1 MNVQEI
7 LGKKRDQIKLTQ
19 EEIRYFVNGYTRHE
33 IPDYQ
38 ASAFLMSIFLNGM
51 DIDETTWLTD
61 AMLHSGIVVDLSDIK
76 GIKVDKHSTG
86 GVGDKTSLIIAPI
99 CAALGVPVPMISGRG
114 LAHSGGTLD
123 KLESIPGFNVNLNL
137 EQYRNLIRETG
148 LCLIGQTAEIAPA
161 DKKLYALRDVTCTV
175 ENKSLISASI
185 MSKKLAEG
193 IDALVLDVKTG
204 KGAFMKSQQDSEE
217 LAELLTSIGRKMGK
231 QITALITDMNQ
242 PLGTHIGNSLEVIES
257 VQILKNGSLPI
268 QNDLRILCVELAAHM
283 ILLGGKAKD
292 LKQAK
297 SMVNEVIQDGTA
309 FLKLKEIVK
318 KQGGD
323 EKALDDFSLLPQ
335 AKHSESVKAKEDGFV
350 RDLDALKIGKGT
362 VLIGGGRM
370 TMESKIDHS
379 VGIILKKKVGD
390 AVIKGEPLMEI
401 FYNDPKTLEKAKAYF
416 DYSFEI
422 SKNKVETPT
431 LIKKVMILN

>member
-1 MNVQEI
+1 MNAQEI

-19 EEIRYFVNGYTRHE
+19 EEIRYFVNGYTQHE

-38 ASAFLMSIFLNGM
+38 ASAFLMSVFLNGM

-193 IDALVLDVKTG
+193 IDALVLDVKSG

-217 LAELLTSIGRKMGK
+217 LAELLMSIGKKMGK

-257 VQILKNGSLPI
+257 IQILKNSSLPI

-292 LKQAK
+292 LEQAK
-297 SMVNEVIQDGTA
+297 SIVNDVIQDGTA

-323 EKALDDFSLLPQ
+323 ERALDDFSLLPQ

-390 AVIKGEPLMEI
+390 AVIKGESLMEI
-401 FYNDPKTLEKAKAYF
+401 FYNDPKTLEKAKTYF
-416 DYSFEI
+416 DHSFEI

-431 LIKKVMILN
+431 LIKKVMI